1 MQSSHTDQ
9 LDIIIEQLVNLNIEK
24 AKVIKEL
31 EALNIEEDALLDRLR
46 EQRVFSR
53 RHAKR
58 ATDTRTS
65 RENPNKNESHSV
77 RTPTAKSTK
86 TKPNFAEKI
95 SDELTVGNTVEIINR
110 YRGQKGVIGTVIKV
124 TAKTVQI
131 ETKNHG
137 TLSKQI
143 RNVRKI

>member
-24 AKVIKEL
+24 AKVIEEL
-31 EALNIEEDALLDRLR
+31 EALNIEEDALLR
-46 EQRVFSR
+46 EQRAFSR
-53 RHAKR
+53 RNAKR

-77 RTPTAKSTK
+77 RIPTAKWTK
-86 TKPNFAEKI
+86 SKPNFAEKI
-95 SDELTVGNTVEIINR
+95 LDELTVGNTVEITNR

-131 ETKNHG
+131 EMKNHG
-137 TLSKQI
+137 TLSKRI